1 MHFLLAFSPD
11 SLIVPTQ
18 GSTISENS
26 SGLLIVLITA
36 NARIRAFGNTSASLD
51 KNIIAP
57 LENDWK
63 FIKVEKIGRNRW
75 IKITEEG
82 KNAAEFLI

>member
-1 MHFLLAFSPD
+1 MY
-11 SLIVPTQ
+11 
-18 GSTISENS
+18 
-26 SGLLIVLITA
+26 
-36 NARIRAFGNTSASLD
+36 
-51 KNIIAP
+51 KNYKKIIAP

-63 FIKVEKIGRNRW
+63 FIKVEKVGRNRW